1 MSEEIKKEAQ
11 DVELDLEKLDK
22 VAGGQRSAY
31 HYFWDRVEPL
41 IIKYGLSSSEW
52 RELEKVCTPEE
63 WAQVL
68 DGVNY
73 ALSLGYDLD
82 WL

>member
-11 DVELDLEKLDK
+11 DVEINQEELNQ

-41 IIKYGLSSSEW
+41 IIKYGLG
-52 RELEKVCTPEE
+52 L
-63 WAQVL
+63 
-68 DGVNY
+68 
-73 ALSLGYDLD
+73 
-82 WL
+82 

>member
-11 DVELDLEKLDK
+11 DVEINQEELNQ

-52 RELEKVCTPEE
+52 RELEKIATPQE
-63 WAQVL
+63 WALVL
-68 DGVNY
+68 EGVNY
-73 ALSLGYDLD
+73 AIRIGFNPDSL
-82 WL
+82 